1 MKKGNRP
8 RMVVTG
14 ILCGILVLGVV
25 LLGMY
30 FWNGYR
36 EKKKQ
41 EELAKQVVDQEE
53 IEAPKETNPIDF
65 DSLWALNPDVYAWI
79 YIPGTNISYPVLQH
93 PDDNTYYLEHTIEG
107 EKKRPGT
114 IYSENYNSKDF
125 TDFNTILY
133 GHNMHSNGTMF
144 YELHNYE
151 NADFV
156 EQNRQ
161 IIIYLPDRRL
171 TYQIVAVAVTDNS
184 HLMYKYRNFNDEGK
198 DAFLAMLSD
207 AGTKGE
213 YFDASWHGTRDSR
226 LLTLSTC
233 VYRHDDQR
241 FLVVGELTDET
252 ELAPKEPAAE
262 TEPAGAAGADAAG
275 RTSLPEE
282 SGTGAAE

>member
-1 MKKGNRP
+1 MRKSGRL

-14 ILCGILVLGVV
+14 ILCGVLALGLI
-25 LLGMY
+25 LLGYY
-30 FWNGYR
+30 FWNGYQ

-41 EELAKQVVDQEE
+41 EELEKQVVDQEE
-53 IEAPKETNPIDF
+53 IEEPKEINPIDF
-65 DSLWALNPDVYAWI
+65 NSLWALNPDVYAWI

-171 TYQIVAVAVTDNS
+171 TYQIIAVTVTDNS

-198 DAFLAMLSD
+198 DAFLAMLSE
-207 AGTKGE
+207 AGSQGE
-213 YFDASWHGTRDSR
+213 YYDASWQRSEDTR

-241 FLVVGELTDET
+241 FLVVGALTDET
-252 ELAPKEPAAE
+252 ELESAE
-262 TEPAGAAGADAAG
+262 SANEQESQDNSDAD
-275 RTSLPEE
+275 T
-282 SGTGAAE
+282 TK